1 MSDHHAL
8 IIDDEPGIRELL
20 EITLNRMDVQ
30 CVCVNDL
37 ASARKVLK
45 NESFDLCLT
54 DMRLPDG
61 NGVEFVSYFQ
71 NKYPNIPIAVITAHG
86 NMESAIQALKSGAF
100 DFITKPV
107 DLIVLRALVTDAL
120 NLSSKKISSE
130 QTLVGE
136 SEAIIRIRETIFK
149 LARSQAPIYISGESG
164 VGKELV
170 AKMIHESGPRGSQAF
185 VPVNCGAIPVD
196 LMESEFFGH
205 RKGSFTGANTDKEG
219 LFQAADGGNLFLD
232 EVAELPQNMQVKL
245 LRAIQ
250 EKKIRPIGEQEETPV
265 NVRILCATHKDLSI
279 LVSQGQFRQDLYYR
293 INVIEL
299 NVPPLRERSEDIP
312 LLVEHILKKYVTDQ
326 EIRIS
331 EQGMD
336 LLRSYQF
343 PGNVRELE
351 NILERAVTLCDGNRI
366 EVIDLNIPDLKQPV
380 ETHSVNEDSFDLESY
395 LMNVERKLIIQALE
409 KHRWN
414 KTAAAKALGINLRGL
429 RYRMEKLGL
438 NE

>member
-1 MSDHHAL
+1 
-8 IIDDEPGIRELL
+8 
-20 EITLNRMDVQ
+20 
-30 CVCVNDL
+30 
-37 ASARKVLK
+37 
-45 NESFDLCLT
+45 
-54 DMRLPDG
+54 
-61 NGVEFVSYFQ
+61 
-71 NKYPNIPIAVITAHG
+71 
-86 NMESAIQALKSGAF
+86 
-100 DFITKPV
+100 
-107 DLIVLRALVTDAL
+107 
-120 NLSSKKISSE
+120 
-130 QTLVGE
+130 
-136 SEAIIRIRETIFK
+136 
-149 LARSQAPIYISGESG
+149 
-164 VGKELV
+164 
-170 AKMIHESGPRGSQAF
+170 MIHESGPRGSQAF

-219 LFQAADGGNLFLD
+219 LFQAADGGTLFLD